1 VFNGQG
7 AIEFDLISNVLLLNT
22 KVTHLYDIKKH
33 MNNHVT
39 FYEVIWWIIQ
49 YANQSYE
56 KKNFTTMCWK
66 VLYYYGR
73 LQN

>member
-39 FYEVIWWIIQ
+39 FYEVI
-49 YANQSYE
+49 
-56 KKNFTTMCWK
+56 
-66 VLYYYGR
+66 
-73 LQN
+73 